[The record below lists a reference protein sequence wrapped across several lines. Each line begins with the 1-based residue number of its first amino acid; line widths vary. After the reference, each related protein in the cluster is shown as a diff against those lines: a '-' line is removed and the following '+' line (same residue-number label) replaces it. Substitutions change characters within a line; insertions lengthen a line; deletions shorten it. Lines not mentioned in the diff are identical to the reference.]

1 MSTTQQDVDLDQLAG
16 FILTTIRSGKIDIA
30 GAWNLGGPL
39 KRQAGNIT
47 PAMGHLLR
55 RYCREDEK
63 VSALVELAMAQSPAF
78 RQLAERMGLVVKPV
92 EPLTPDPQP

>member
-1 MSTTQQDVDLDQLAG
+1 MNDQQNADLDQLAG
-16 FILTTIRSGKIDIA
+16 FILATIKTGKIDIG
-30 GAWNLGGPL
+30 GAWNLGAPL
-39 KRQAGNIT
+39 KRQAGNLS

-78 RQLAERMGLVVKPV
+78 RTLAERMGLVVKPV
-92 EPLTPDPQP
+92 EPLTPDPK